1 VKTDNTDNMAASL
14 TVNQVKI
21 EFTDKPL
28 TAWGGLA
35 TLLGKFIEKIHF
47 REWVEE
53 NVPIEEKS
61 NNSGGIYEKV
71 LSQFITVLSGGSRFS
86 HLHWWSHGKE
96 AFQKVFKIK
105 WLPSA
110 SSTLTRFWNKISTQK
125 VSEQLGEACRKFT
138 RVIVRD
144 WEGIK
149 EDNLNFDS
157 SVITRYGLQEGAKR
171 GYNPKKRGRPSHH
184 PIIAFLGESGYV
196 VNFWNRSGNATSAEG
211 IIDFFEQTVLNL
223 GVNFNVKRV
232 LGDSG
237 LYLAEFL
244 DYLES
249 KGYTYIISAP
259 MLEILQKE
267 IYRIKDWQ
275 QIAEGIEVAEFY
287 FEHYDKKW
295 THPRRYVV
303 VRQQTQTRPNASG
316 KQPSLFKELEELKD
330 YRYSL
335 MITNDEQLDSEQ
347 VWHEYRSRAKD
358 ENCIKDLKEGYN
370 VDTFNLNNFWS
381 TEAVLTMITLVFYNL
396 IHFLNRKIINIV
408 PPFEQLKTLRL
419 KYFII
424 PGELGSSGRYSI
436 LRLGIGGGKLREG
449 LQNML
454 RNIHNFSKTLNCN
467 AVEPVI
473 GDT

>member
-1 VKTDNTDNMAASL
+1 MKTDNTDNMAVSL
-14 TVNQVKI
+14 MVNQVKI

-47 REWVEE
+47 FEWVEN

-61 NNSGGIYEKV
+61 NNSGGVYEKV

-125 VSEQLGEACRKFT
+125 LSEQLGEACRKFT

-184 PIIAFLGESGYV
+184 PLIAFLGESGYV
-196 VNFWNRSGNATSAEG
+196 VNFWNRPGNASSSEG
-211 IIDFFEQTVLNL
+211 IIDFFEQTILNL
-223 GVNFNVKRV
+223 GDDFTVKRV

-237 LYLAEFL
+237 LYVAEFL

-259 MLEILQKE
+259 MLVILQKE
-267 IYRIKDWQ
+267 IYRIKEWQ
-275 QIAEGIEVAEFY
+275 QIAEGIEIAEFY

-316 KQPSLFKELEELKD
+316 KQPSLFKELEELKE
-330 YRYSL
+330 YRFRL
-335 MITNDEQLDSEQ
+335 LITNDKQLDAEP
-347 VWHEYRSRAKD
+347 VWHEYRPRAND
-358 ENCIKDLKEGYN
+358 ENCVKDLKEGYN
-370 VDTFNLNNFWS
+370 VDTFSLNNFWA

-396 IHFLNRKIINIV
+396 IHFLNRKIINII
-408 PPFEQLKTLRL
+408 PPLEQLKTLRL

-436 LRLGIGGGKLREG
+436 LRLGIGGGKLQEG
-449 LQNML
+449 FQNML

-467 AVEPVI
+467 AVEPAI
-473 GDT
+473 GGT